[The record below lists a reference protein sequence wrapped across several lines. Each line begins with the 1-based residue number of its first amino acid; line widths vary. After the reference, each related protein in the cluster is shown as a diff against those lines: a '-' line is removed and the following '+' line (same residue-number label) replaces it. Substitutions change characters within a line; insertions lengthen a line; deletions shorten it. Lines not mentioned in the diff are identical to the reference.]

1 MRAVIVRE
9 NMRIPIGRQGENDA
23 VRIVW
28 PGVIESYGKLYGEGF
43 FSLIAL
49 RSGDSA
55 PYPVSV
61 TEDGADLVWVVSSAD
76 TAKDGFGSAELTYT
90 VGGVVAK
97 SQMWGTIVNTS
108 LSGQEPTD
116 PPEPQRNW
124 VDEVLTAGA
133 AAENSANKAANAAQN
148 AVNAAA
154 GAESAKTA
162 AESARDTAGTSAA
175 AAAGSAAAAQEK
187 AAEAA
192 RSAAAATEAAAAT
205 ANQPINQITGASVG
219 QTIKVKAVDTD
230 GKPTAWEPVDMPTGG
245 GGETWE
251 KIAEIEL
258 AEAASSIVIS
268 QDLVGRPFALKRV
281 MIDCSVNIDQD
292 NTMTYAKTLINDSSV
307 CTNGIHN
314 FAGKAV
320 GYYAF
325 YAELIPGNGAL
336 CWNVLNDFN
345 YNWIGP
351 LQKMGYKYNDIWEST
366 AITKLTISAND
377 GKKNFGIAGTKINVV
392 GVRA

>member
-28 PGVIESYGKLYGEGF
+28 PGVIESYGKLYGEGI

-49 RSGDSA
+49 RPGDSA

-61 TEDGADLVWVVSSAD
+61 TKDGADLVWVISSAD

-97 SQMWGTIVNTS
+97 SQTWGTIVNTS

-116 PPEPQRNW
+116 PPEPQKNW
-124 VDEVLTAGA
+124 VDKVLTAGA
-133 AAENSANKAANAAQN
+133 AAENSANIAANAAQN

-162 AESARDTAGTSAA
+162 AESAQDTAGTSAA

-192 RSAAAATEAAAAT
+192 RSAAAAAEAAAAT

-219 QTIKVKAVDTD
+219 QTIKVKAVDAD
-230 GKPTAWEPVDMPTGG
+230 GKPTSWEAVDMPGVEEWELIEVIPLTAGVTLYDIANFSVYRKIAISIAKPITKDGSGAISLKLFKLSNANLGVASYSLDSGFFTNAYGYVELVKDEPFLRFLQLHRNNNATPGTGG
-245 GGETWE
+245 ASVPKDNLDLTDIGTV
-251 KIAEIEL
+251 KIALPE
-258 AEAASSIVIS
+258 SYS
-268 QDLVGRPFALKRV
+268 QNFDGTG
-281 MIDCSVNIDQD
+281 
-292 NTMTYAKTLINDSSV
+292 TMTIR
-307 CTNGIHN
+307 G
-314 FAGKAV
+314 
-320 GYYAF
+320 
-325 YAELIPGNGAL
+325 
-336 CWNVLNDFN
+336 
-345 YNWIGP
+345 
-351 LQKMGYKYNDIWEST
+351 M
-366 AITKLTISAND
+366 
-377 GKKNFGIAGTKINVV
+377 
-392 GVRA
+392 R